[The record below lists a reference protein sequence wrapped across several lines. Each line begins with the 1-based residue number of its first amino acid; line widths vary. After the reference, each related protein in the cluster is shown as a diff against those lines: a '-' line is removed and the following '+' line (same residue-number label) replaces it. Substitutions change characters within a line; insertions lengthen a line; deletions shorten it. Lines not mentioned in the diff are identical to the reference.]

1 MNGRCSSCNIQFL
14 NASLNIV
21 ALINAAGCARI
32 VLLPQKYCPAAAD
45 LPTTNGP
52 WATGDGVELG
62 SGLGAALVGMEH
74 VQVCDNCVRST

>member
-1 MNGRCSSCNIQFL
+1 MC
-14 NASLNIV
+14 V
-21 ALINAAGCARI
+21 
-32 VLLPQKYCPAAAD
+32 VVLPQKYCPAAAD

-74 VQVCDNCVRST
+74 VQVSVDCVFSALLNGHILQRTLASANLRAW

>member
-1 MNGRCSSCNIQFL
+1 M
-14 NASLNIV
+14 SLI
-21 ALINAAGCARI
+21 AAGCDVRI
-32 VLLPQKYCPAAAD
+32 VLLRQNYCPAAAD

-74 VQVCDNCVRST
+74 VQVSHNCVLRALLAR